1 MANKFTRYLSE
12 FGSGL
17 VEGVTKPKGQL
28 SNYRHATRLFVDDSL
43 RLSPKTK
50 FLFYV
55 VFEME
60 NSIRGMSLFTAKHA
74 NEAGLLVKSADLPK
88 FNFDSVVKN
97 QYNRKKIV
105 YKQINYDPVSITMHD
120 DSNAVINAMWALYY
134 GYYVGDRHNPDAA
147 YKQNQIRNTDTK
159 VDNFRYGLDNDRTEV
174 NFFKSV
180 TIYTMSRRRFVGYTL
195 VNPKIKSWSHG
206 GMDYAASEFND
217 SQMTLEYEAVKY
229 STGNVSGA
237 GNSLVGQLANNPKG
251 FATLHYDN
259 VPSPL
264 SVAGG
269 GVSTLTGE
277 GGVLDGL
284 EQVFGEVGS
293 GAAFDSPGGFIGTL
307 AKTYNTYKNFKSLTK
322 DQIASEAIGIL
333 SNPRNI
339 AAAGRSITGT
349 IGGVIGAV
357 FPKSA
362 STETSTNAVQ
372 RKLVG
377 DFPPPPGNT
386 A

>member
-17 VEGVTKPKGQL
+17 IEGVTKPKGQL
-28 SNYRHATRLFVDDSL
+28 SNYRHATRLFVDNDL

-60 NSIRGMSLFTAKHA
+60 NSIRGMSPFTDKHA
-74 NEAGLLVKSADLPK
+74 NEAGLLVKSAELPK
-88 FNFDSVVKN
+88 FSFDSVIKN
-97 QYNRKKIV
+97 QYNRKKIL
-105 YKQINYDPVSITMHD
+105 YKQINYEPVTIGMHD
-120 DSNAVINAMWALYY
+120 DSNAVVNAMWALYY

-147 YKQNQIRNTDTK
+147 FSTNHLRKTSTNL
-159 VDNFRYGLDNDRTEV
+159 DNFRYGLDNDRTEK

-195 VNPKIKSWSHG
+195 VNPKIKSWNHG
-206 GMDYAASEFND
+206 AMDYSASEFNE

-229 STGNVSGA
+229 STGNVAGP
-237 GNSLVGQLANNPKG
+237 GNSLAEQLANNPKG

-259 VPSPL
+259 IPSPL

-269 GVSTLTGE
+269 GVSTLTGQ

-284 EQVFGEVGS
+284 EQIFGDIGS
-293 GAAFDSPGGFIGTL
+293 GAAFNTPGGFIGTI
-307 AKTYNTYKNFKSLTK
+307 AKTINTYKNVKNLSKGQLA
-322 DQIASEAIGIL
+322 QEAINIL
-333 SNPRNI
+333 SNPGNI
-339 AAAGRSITGT
+339 TAAAQRA
-349 IGGVIGAV
+349 GGVVGAI

-362 STETSTNAVQ
+362 STET
-372 RKLVG
+372 
-377 DFPPPPGNT
+377 DT
-386 A
+386 AATEKRLTSPLRGR

>member
-17 VEGVTKPKGQL
+17 IEGVTKPKGQL
-28 SNYRHATRLFVDDSL
+28 SNFRHATRLFVDNSL

-55 VFEME
+55 YFDIE
-60 NSIRGMSLFTAKHA
+60 NSVRGMSPFTAKHA
-74 NEAGLLVKSADLPK
+74 DEAGLLVKSADLPK
-88 FNFDSVVKN
+88 FNFDSVIKN
-97 QYNRKKIV
+97 QYNRKKII
-105 YKQINYDPVSITMHD
+105 YKQINYEPITISMHD

-229 STGNVSGA
+229 TTGNVS
-237 GNSLVGQLANNPKG
+237 VGTPKG
-251 FATLHYDN
+251 FATLHYDT

-264 SVAGG
+264 SIAGG
-269 GVSTLTGE
+269 GVSTLTGS

-284 EQVFGEVGS
+284 EQIFGDVGS
-293 GAAFDSPGGFIGTL
+293 GAAFKTPGGFIGTL
-307 AKTYNTYKNFKSLTK
+307 AKTFNTYKNFKSLSK
-322 DQIASEAIGIL
+322 EQLASEAIGIL

-339 AAAGRSITGT
+339 IAAGQS

-362 STETSTNAVQ
+362 STETTTKATQ
-372 RKLVG
+372 RNLVG
-377 DFPPPPGNT
+377 GPD
-386 A
+386 

>member
-17 VEGVTKPKGQL
+17 VEGVTKPKGQQ
-28 SNYRHATRLFVDDSL
+28 SNYRHATRLFVDNNL

-50 FLFYV
+50 FLYYV
-55 VFEME
+55 QFEID
-60 NSIRGMSLFTAKHA
+60 NTVRGMSAFTAKHA

-105 YKQINYDPVSITMHD
+105 YKQINYEPVNINMHD

-134 GYYVGDRHNPDAA
+134 GYYIADRHNPDAA
-147 YKQNQIRNTDTK
+147 FKPNHLRKTGTQI
-159 VDNFRYGLDNDRTEV
+159 DNFRYGLDNDKKEAD
-174 NFFKSV
+174 FFKSV

-195 VNPKIKSWSHG
+195 VNPRIKTWNHG
-206 GMDYAASEFND
+206 GMDYGASEFNE
-217 SQMTLEYEAVKY
+217 SQMTLEYEAVRY
-229 STGNVSGA
+229 TTGNVS
-237 GNSLVGQLANNPKG
+237 VGTPKG
-251 FATLHYDN
+251 FATLHYDT

-269 GVSTLTGE
+269 GVATLTGE

-284 EQVFGEVGS
+284 EQIFGDIGS
-293 GAAFDSPGGFIGTL
+293 GGAFSTPGGFIGTL
-307 AKTYNTYKNFKSLTK
+307 AKSINTYKNFKSLSK
-322 DQIASEAIGIL
+322 EQLASEAIGIL
-333 SNPRNI
+333 SNPGNI
-339 AAAGRSITGT
+339 TAAAQS
-349 IGGVIGAV
+349 IGGVVGAI

-362 STETSTNAVQ
+362 STETTTSASQ
-372 RKLVG
+372 RNVVG
-377 DFPPPPGNT
+377 GPD
-386 A
+386 

>member
-12 FGSGL
+12 FGSGI

-28 SNYRHATRLFVDDSL
+28 SNYRHATRLFVDNSL

-50 FLFYV
+50 FLYYV
-55 VFEME
+55 YFDINNAV
-60 NSIRGMSLFTAKHA
+60 RGMSPFTDKHG
-74 NEAGLLVKSADLPK
+74 NEAGLLVKSAELPK
-88 FNFDSVVKN
+88 FNFDSVTKN

-105 YKQINYDPVSITMHD
+105 YKQINYEPISISMHD

-147 YKQNQIRNTDTK
+147 YKPNHLRPTSTK
-159 VDNFRYGLDNDRTEV
+159 SDSFRYGLDNDRTES
-174 NFFKSV
+174 NFFNSV

-195 VNPKIKSWSHG
+195 VNPKIKSWNHG
-206 GMDYAASEFND
+206 GMDYSASEFNE
-217 SQMTLEYEAVKY
+217 SQMTLEYETVKY
-229 STGNVSGA
+229 STGNVSKGTP
-237 GNSLVGQLANNPKG
+237 NG
-251 FATLHYDN
+251 FADFHYDT

-284 EQVFGEVGS
+284 EQVFGDIGS
-293 GAAFDSPGGFIGTL
+293 GAAFETPGGFIGTV
-307 AKTYNTYKNFKSLTK
+307 AKAINTYKNVKNLSKAQL
-322 DQIASEAIGIL
+322 ASEAINIL
-333 SNPRNI
+333 SNPGNI
-339 AAAGRSITGT
+339 TAAAQRV
-349 IGGVIGAV
+349 GGVVGAI

-362 STETSTNAVQ
+362 STETTTNASEK
-372 RKLVG
+372 KLT
-377 DFPPPPGNT
+377 PPLRGR
-386 A
+386 